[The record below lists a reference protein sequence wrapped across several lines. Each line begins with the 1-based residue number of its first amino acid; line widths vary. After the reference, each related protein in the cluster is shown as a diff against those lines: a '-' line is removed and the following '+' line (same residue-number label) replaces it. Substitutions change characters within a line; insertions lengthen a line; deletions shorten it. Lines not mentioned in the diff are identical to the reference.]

1 MAANARKIKKP
12 GRHAQGPLHPVSRN
26 MANKRKSLEMSGK
39 TELEEGS
46 AHLNPPVLF
55 VRPGGIF
62 VPYPAPTAATPAS
75 QGLFPDGGVAVWPP
89 ATGTITGGGTNGTKW
104 HGESENLAPER
115 APQIRRNANS
125 GTKWENMGLH
135 RKNSVL
141 FLPRHIPFPFQF
153 PFLSDCRTRFLIP
166 PSHSPGQMRCCSKGM
181 AR

>member
-104 HGESENLAPER
+104 HGN
-115 APQIRRNANS
+115 
-125 GTKWENMGLH
+125 
-135 RKNSVL
+135 RK
-141 FLPRHIPFPFQF
+141 IW
-153 PFLSDCRTRFLIP
+153 P
-166 PSHSPGQMRCCSKGM
+166 PSGHRRYDGTRILGQSGKIWDFIGKILSCFSQGTPPSPSSFSFSRSPYSIPHSAKSSLWPNAILQ
-181 AR
+181 